1 MLRSVTAARSRG
13 RLRYDVSGFEA
24 AAMNGARTSMDV
36 LAAAG
41 ALESANMGKV
51 LFWSPL
57 VRT

>member
-1 MLRSVTAARSRG
+1 MG

-41 ALESANMGKV
+41 ALESANMGNV